1 MIDAGLV
8 AVVIKVAGIG
18 LTTKDLGQS
27 LAQLQPKL
35 LKLNDLYG
43 SHVCGEGGEYETLTL
58 DSPMFKKRIVLYVR
72 HAEITLQALIEA

>member
-18 LTTKDLGQS
+18 LTTKDLGKS
-27 LAQLQPKL
+27 LAELQPKL

-72 HAEITLQALIEA
+72 HTEITLQALMEA